1 MIRTRL
7 FEKILTALM
16 VAMIATGLSF
26 SFGFADDASG
36 REIWLSRYTAD
47 IDEGESFCL
56 KAAYNTLEDGS
67 FTFESTNGDVATVS
81 NDGTVTAISEG
92 MAWISVSDGN
102 LKATCSVYVNEP
114 KAKGLSLSSNS
125 IGIARSASYVLSAE
139 LSEAYKGQKIVWSSA
154 DSSVAS
160 VNEGVITGVKN
171 GQTIIRAALADK
183 PEVYDECDI
192 MVGTLNTYTN
202 FSDKAEANADSSAL
216 QYVYAKP
223 GTNEWKKARTD
234 GKSGMYRLINDDSVV
249 ITSWGMYSGSYYDS
263 ARVFCAPASGTVD
276 VSVGGENYFTLE
288 PGDKTSETPGK
299 GRLEIILNNT
309 VIKSLD
315 LESFKLTDGEY
326 KGQYAASTFYNGGE
340 PGQKG
345 DKNGSHG
352 ISMADWLGKLSV
364 NVHKGDKLYI
374 AFRNEGKNTIVL
386 KNWVGYNFVYNS
398 TKSVDSIDVTED
410 NISLKEGKIFDNF
423 KAELKGND
431 FGDSKIEYLSG
442 DEAVAKV
449 SKDGIIKG
457 EKAGETRVYAINRD
471 YKLISYADVTTE
483 KSDVETV
490 NKPTYKS
497 DDRTLEFSVRNN
509 GDEDTSLQTVAV
521 LRDKIGRTL
530 SANVGDLLN
539 VNAGSEKEFK
549 LENIYNKDAAV
560 IDIYLINTNNGI
572 VRCIC
577 SERVEIK

>member
-56 KAAYNTLEDGS
+56 KAAYNTLEEGS
-67 FTFESTNGDVATVS
+67 FTFESTNGNVATVS
-81 NDGTVTAISEG
+81 NDGKVTAISEG
-92 MAWISVSDGN
+92 MAWISVSDGD
-102 LKATCSVYVNEP
+102 LKATCSVYVNKP

-125 IGIARSASYVLSAE
+125 IGIAISASYVLSAE

-202 FSDKAEANADSSAL
+202 FSDKAEDNADSSAL

-223 GTNEWKKARTD
+223 GTNEWIKARTD
-234 GKSGMYRLINDDSVV
+234 GKSGMYRLINDDAVV
-249 ITSWGMYSGSYYDS
+249 IQSWGMFAGSDYEP
-263 ARVFCAPASGTVD
+263 ARVFCAPASGVVD
-276 VSVGGENYFTLE
+276 VSLKGENYFSLNPE
-288 PGDKTSETPGK
+288 KPSEKRGS
-299 GRLEIILNNT
+299 GRLEVILNNT
-309 VIKSLD
+309 VLKTIELD
-315 LESFKLTDGEY
+315 SFLLTEGEN
-326 KGQYAASTFYNGGE
+326 KGKYASTTSYNGGKHRQE
-340 PGQKG
+340 
-345 DKNGSHG
+345 DETNGSSG
-352 ISMADWLGKLSV
+352 INMAEVFGKLSV
-364 NVHKGDKLYI
+364 NVHKGDKLYLALRKTGESDI
-374 AFRNEGKNTIVL
+374 IL
-386 KNWVGYNFVYNS
+386 KNWMGFDFAYNS
-398 TKSVDSIDVTED
+398 NKSAESIGVTED
-410 NISLKEGKIFDNF
+410 SISLKAGKIFDNF

-457 EKAGETRVYAINRD
+457 EKAGKTRVYAINRD

-483 KSDVETV
+483 KSDVEIV
-490 NKPTYKS
+490 DKPTYKS
-497 DDRTLEFSVRNN
+497 DDKTLEFSVRNN

-539 VNAGSEKEFK
+539 VNAGSAKEFK

>member
-7 FEKILTALM
+7 FEKILAALM
-16 VAMIATGLSF
+16 AAVIVTGLSF
-26 SFGFADDASG
+26 SFGFADDASE

-56 KAAYNTLEDGS
+56 KAAYNTLEEGS
-67 FTFESTNGDVATVS
+67 FTFESTNVEVAAVS
-81 NDGTVTAISEG
+81 EDGTVTAISEG
-92 MAWISVSDGN
+92 VAWISVSDGD
-102 LKATCSVYVNEP
+102 LKATCSVYVNKP

-125 IGIARSASYVLSAE
+125 IGIAKSASYVLSAE

-160 VNEGVITGVKN
+160 VSEGVITGVKN

-192 MVGTLNTYTN
+192 MVGTLNTNTN
-202 FSDKAEANADSSAL
+202 FSDKAKDNADTSAL
-216 QYVYAKP
+216 QYVYASP
-223 GTNEWKKARTD
+223 GSNDWKKARTD
-234 GKSGMYRLINDDSVV
+234 ERSNMYRLVTANDAV
-249 ITSWGMYSGSYYDS
+249 ITPYYMYSGRNYDA

-288 PGDKTSETPGK
+288 PDGKTSETPGK

-326 KGQYAASTFYNGGE
+326 KGQYAASTRYNGGE
-340 PGQKG
+340 PGQKS
-345 DKNGSHG
+345 NISGSFG
-352 ISMADWLGKLSV
+352 ISMAEWLGKLSV

-374 AFRNEGKNTIVL
+374 AFRNKGENTVVL
-386 KNWVGYNFVYNS
+386 RNWVGYNFVYNS

-410 NISLKEGKIFDNF
+410 NISLKEGKISDNF

-431 FGDSKIEYLSG
+431 FGDSKVEYLSG
-442 DEAVAKV
+442 DETVAKV

-471 YKLISYADVTTE
+471 YKLINYADVTTE

-497 DDRTLEFSVRNN
+497 DEKTLEFSVRNN
-509 GDEDTSLQTVAV
+509 GGEDTSLQAAAV

-530 SANVGDLLN
+530 SANVGDLLK

-577 SERVEIK
+577 SERVEIQ

>member
-16 VAMIATGLSF
+16 IAVIVTGLSF
-26 SFGFADDASG
+26 SSGFADDASE

-47 IDEGESFCL
+47 IDKGESFCL
-56 KAAYNTLEDGS
+56 KAAYNTLEEGS
-67 FTFESTNGDVATVS
+67 FTFESTNGDVAAVS
-81 NDGTVTAISEG
+81 DDGTVTAISEG
-92 MAWISVSDGN
+92 VAWISVSDGD
-102 LKATCSVYVNEP
+102 LKATCSVYVNKP

-160 VNEGVITGVKN
+160 VSEGVITGVKN

-192 MVGTLNTYTN
+192 MVGTLNTHTN
-202 FSDKAEANADSSAL
+202 FSDKAKDNADTSAL
-216 QYVYAKP
+216 QYVYASH
-223 GTNEWKKARTD
+223 GTNEWEKARTD
-234 GKSGMYRLINDDSVV
+234 EKSNMYRLNYADDAV
-249 ITSWGMYSGSYYDS
+249 ITPYYMYSGRSYDA

-276 VSVGGENYFTLE
+276 VSVGGENQFALE
-288 PGDKTSETPGK
+288 PDGKTSETPGK

-326 KGQYAASTFYNGGE
+326 KGQYAALTLYNGGE
-340 PGQKG
+340 PGQKS
-345 DKNGSHG
+345 DKSGSFG

-374 AFRNEGKNTIVL
+374 AFRNKGENTVVL
-386 KNWVGYNFVYNS
+386 RNWIGYNFVYNS
-398 TKSVDSIDVTED
+398 TKSVDSIDVTEG
-410 NISLKEGKIFDNF
+410 NISLKEGKISDNF

-457 EKAGETRVYAINRD
+457 EKAGKTRVYAINRD
-471 YKLISYADVTTE
+471 YKLINYVDVTTE
-483 KSDVETV
+483 KSDVEIV
-490 NKPTYKS
+490 DKPTYKS
-497 DDRTLEFSVRNN
+497 DDKTLGFSVRNN
-509 GDEDTSLQTVAV
+509 GDEDTSLQAAAV

-530 SANVGDLLN
+530 SANVGDSLN

-549 LENIYNKDAAV
+549 LENIYNKDASV

-577 SERVEIK
+577 SERVEIQ